1 MLIDFQR
8 FMITD
13 YGNEQSHMRDPNCDS
28 PSDCLR
34 LAGPAMGDIV
44 RISLHRRALE

>member
-1 MLIDFQR
+1 MLIDFQT

-28 PSDCLR
+28 TTDHML
-34 LAGPAMGDIV
+34 LAGPAMGDIA
-44 RISLHRRALE
+44 RISLH